1 MATAIVSDLHLGAL
15 VGADVA
21 RAPAA
26 QERLLEALAGADRIV
41 LLGDTLELRERPLA
55 EALEVVRPLF
65 EALARTAAGRRIA
78 IVAGNHDHGLADP
91 WLARLRLDGAPLGPE
106 NEWPVGPD
114 DGPAARIAGWMP
126 DVEVTLAYPG
136 LWLRPDVYATHG
148 HYLDL
153 HLTIP
158 RPEAIA
164 ATAMGRI
171 TGRGSDCSSAAEYEA
186 VLAPM
191 YAFYA
196 GLAQGASPAAL
207 ARGGRLS
214 RVVWG
219 RANGDGRL
227 ARMLVGGIAIPGGVA
242 VLNRLGLGP
251 FNPVLSGEELRRS
264 GLLAMSRVAE
274 ALAPGAEHVVFG
286 HTHRPGPLPDDA
298 PAEWTTLSG
307 SRLWNCGSWYHEPPL
322 VARAGENSP
331 YWPGSVMW
339 LDDEGPPR
347 LTNVLRG
354 FGGLLGA
361 GRGLAG

>member
-1 MATAIVSDLHLGAL
+1 M
-15 VGADVA
+15 
-21 RAPAA
+21 
-26 QERLLEALAGADRIV
+26 
-41 LLGDTLELRERPLA
+41 
-55 EALEVVRPLF
+55 
-65 EALARTAAGRRIA
+65 
-78 IVAGNHDHGLADP
+78 
-91 WLARLRLDGAPLGPE
+91 RLDGAPLGPE
-106 NEWPVGPD
+106 NEWLVGPD

-274 ALAPGAEHVVFG
+274 TLAPGAEHVVFG

-307 SRLWNCGSWYHEPPL
+307 SRLWNCGSWYHEPPF